1 MRIACVSN
9 ISVGYGTPQIL
20 YLLRSLRE
28 LIEGTAPPTLLE
40 IDQPERPP
48 RHDLFPD
55 LDITRIYTLRHPYS
69 REGAIQYI
77 NEAVAHLNKERPEV
91 LVIPSTYSL
100 PVLWLLNYA
109 PRIVV
114 YYVLEMPDAFGADR
128 EQLQLNRYAKKRI
141 DVALYPEINRAK
153 LHIDAFGYHSIPSAV
168 VYNAIPLKKE
178 KPVPVQERNGRI
190 LYQGTIHDELTS
202 AVFFLDKEVQRIPVD
217 LYGIIDSETAD
228 FDEKIRQMNGNVR
241 YCGYVDNKTLAEKR
255 ASYSFSII
263 YWNPINDNQKYACPN
278 KFFESLAD
286 GIPVITAPHPQ
297 TKTLTERYGCG
308 LIMPDWSLDSF
319 KATLNE
325 ALGLIHTP
333 QYAEMVNNCRRAHI
347 EELHW
352 EKQFEKVK
360 SALTGVFSA
369 EERHPRYTEP
379 SHVSQMSGEV
389 RLTRQE
395 QKSATLD

>member
-55 LDITRIYTLRHPYS
+55 LDITRIYTLRHPQS
-69 REGAIQYI
+69 REGSIQYI
-77 NEAVAHLNKERPEV
+77 NEAAAHLNKERPEV

-100 PVLWLLNYA
+100 PVLWLLSYA

-114 YYVLEMPDAFGADR
+114 YYVLEMPETLIANC
-128 EQLQLNRYAKKRI
+128 EQVQLNQHARRWV
-141 DVALYPEINRAK
+141 DVALYPEINRARI
-153 LHIDAFGYHSIPSAV
+153 HIDTFGYHAIPSAV
-168 VYNAIPLKKE
+168 ICNAIPHKRKV
-178 KPVPVQERNGRI
+178 PVPVQKRNGRI
-190 LYQGTIHDELTS
+190 LYQGTIHEELTS
-202 AVFFLDKEVQRIPVD
+202 AKYFLDDDVQRIPID
-217 LYGIIDSETAD
+217 LYGIVDSDSTD
-228 FDEKIRQMNGNVR
+228 FDDKIRRMNGNVI
-241 YCGYVDNKTLAEKR
+241 YCGYVDNASLAEIR
-255 ASYSFSII
+255 ANYSFSII
-263 YWNPINDNQKYACPN
+263 YWNPINDNQLYACPN

-297 TKTLTERYGCG
+297 TKTLTERYACG
-308 LIMPDWSLDSF
+308 LVMPDWSLDSF
-319 KATLNE
+319 ISTLKE

-333 QYAEMVNNCRRAHI
+333 RYAEMVKNCRRAHN

-352 EKQFEKVK
+352 EIQFEKVK
-360 SALTGVFSA
+360 LAMRSLFSA
-369 EERHPRYTEP
+369 EERQPKYAESP
-379 SHVSQMSGEV
+379 KLPQLSGGEA
-389 RLTRQE
+389 L
-395 QKSATLD
+395 